1 MHSLPLL
8 YLIHLNLHLGDKLAN
23 ASFKTVLLELFK
35 EENSFFKAWFQYVL
49 GVPDGHLLIKLL
61 IMNGIDNR

>member
-8 YLIHLNLHLGDKLAN
+8 NLIYLNLYLGDKLEN
-23 ASFKTVLLELFK
+23 TSFKTVLLELFK
-35 EENSFFKAWFQYVL
+35 EENVFFKAWFQYVL
-49 GVPDGHLLIKLL
+49 CVPDGHLLIKLL